1 LKDDKSETQ
10 LAKKMGVSQ
19 YSINCWINRKHFP
32 DSSNL
37 KKIAD
42 YMDISIDQLL
52 SQLTDILSL
61 DANDWSCNWQRFW
74 NKADWDC
81 ECIVKLTFRG
91 KILGLIHFALYP
103 YPPVNNIAEY
113 LEILHIECK
122 DQRNRLITPV
132 GFWLIWYATE
142 IALEYCQG
150 NSSGSIVELDALEE
164 AIYYYRDKVMMEEIG
179 WTTIAPGE
187 EGYAFKF
194 SQSSAQQFC
203 QRIEI
208 KYGIPRSS

>member
-1 LKDDKSETQ
+1 MNEPQKNSKYY
-10 LAKKMGVSQ
+10 VNV
-19 YSINCWINRKHFP
+19 INQQDGEKVTAC
-32 DSSNL
+32 
-37 KKIAD
+37 
-42 YMDISIDQLL
+42 L
-52 SQLTDILSL
+52 SPCEETDILSL
-61 DANDWSCNWQRFW
+61 NLNDWNCNWQGFW
-74 NKADWDC
+74 NQADWDC

-91 KILGLIHFALYP
+91 EIFGLIHFALYP

-122 DQRNRLITPV
+122 NQPNRLITPV
-132 GFWLIWYATE
+132 GFWLIWYATK

-150 NSSGSIVELDALEE
+150 NSSESIVELDAVED
-164 AIYYYRDKVMMEEIG
+164 AIDYYRDKVMMEEIG